1 MAPNLV
7 VTFNCLLKI
16 NFIFFI
22 FIEEGLRNLTK
33 LSVFNFHIISFKS
46 IKKKKKGKNLSKQ
59 KQLSWLSKS
68 EA

>member
-33 LSVFNFHIISFKS
+33 LSVFNFHINSFIT

-59 KQLSWLSKS
+59 KHLSWLSKS